1 MSLLLRY
8 HVSAPSELVL
18 RADAE
23 AEISAALADLHVR
36 FERWTAAKALA
47 DDSSPA
53 DILDAYA
60 SDVERLKRE
69 RGYLSADVVRMKR
82 DAHDTKWAERAQAA
96 RAKFLD
102 EHTHAEDEVR
112 FFVEGSGMF
121 CMHVGDTVTL
131 MLCERGDLLS
141 VPAGTR
147 HWFDMGTDPA
157 FCAIRLF
164 GNELGWIAELTGD
177 KIASQYLT
185 YDQVQERY
193 LAAERSFA

>member
-8 HVSAPSELVL
+8 HVSAPDELLL

-23 AEISAALADLHVR
+23 PEISAALADVGVR
-36 FERWTAAKALA
+36 FERWAATKELS

-53 DILDAYA
+53 DILAAYA
-60 SDVERLKRE
+60 GDVERLKRE

-82 DAHDTKWAERAQAA
+82 DAHDTKWTERAQAA

-121 CMHVGDTVTL
+121 CMHIGDSVTL

-141 VPAGTR
+141 VPAGAR
-147 HWFDMGTDPA
+147 HWFDMGTEPE
-157 FCAIRLF
+157 FCAIRVF
-164 GNELGWIAELTGD
+164 GNELGWIAEFTGD
-177 KIASQYLT
+177 KIASRYLT
-185 YDQVQERY
+185 YDQVRQRY
-193 LAAERSFA
+193 LA